1 MSATKF
7 VMRLRSLVCLSLV
20 YTYTNWLA
28 TALAPAAAPASK
40 AHAMTHL
47 QQKTCRSQSGTS
59 PQTLS
64 SRHRHARAT
73 CIAIENSQ
81 VAQREYTGLGP
92 ASFHMLQI
100 GGRTWQEARLAETLL
115 QSLRQHRTL
124 LQRSPGPLLRST
136 PTAPSAKSCRL
147 PCCPGRAQC
156 GRCIC
161 PGPPRGA
168 QTTLQAGSRH
178 LHAEVALTDDTTD
191 DTAYRRTSAR
201 APGEGWHP
209 RRCQSILG

>member
-1 MSATKF
+1 MMATTLLYILRSDRLASRPMMLQVSFIHTAHISGAKCPNTQQPCASCTCPRKEATRESYLSATKF

-115 QSLRQHRTL
+115 
-124 LQRSPGPLLRST
+124 
-136 PTAPSAKSCRL
+136 
-147 PCCPGRAQC
+147 
-156 GRCIC
+156 
-161 PGPPRGA
+161 
-168 QTTLQAGSRH
+168 
-178 LHAEVALTDDTTD
+178 
-191 DTAYRRTSAR
+191 
-201 APGEGWHP
+201 
-209 RRCQSILG
+209 